1 MARRPRI
8 ETLVLDLDGT
18 LIDSVPDLG
27 DAVNAVLLAEGLA
40 PVGARELRRFVGEGA
55 QRMVEQAV
63 DYRGGAIDR
72 GAIERHMQVFRDAY
86 RQCCTRK
93 THLYKDVAETLRQLA
108 GDGYRLALCTNKP
121 TEPSLAILKACRID
135 SLFAAV
141 ICGDTFAVRKP
152 DPLCVTEA
160 IARSGGR
167 IEAAAMIGDSRHD
180 VKAAHAARVP
190 AIVVSYGYSDV
201 PVESLGADA
210 IIGGFGELPHA
221 LRTLA

>member
-1 MARRPRI
+1 LARRSRF

-27 DAVNAVLLAEGLA
+27 DAVNAVLLGEGLA
-40 PVGARELRRFVGEGA
+40 PVGMEDVRRFVGEGA
-55 QRMVEQAV
+55 QRLVEQALH
-63 DYRGGAIDR
+63 YRSRAFDR
-72 GAIERHMQVFRDAY
+72 GTIERHMGVFRDAY

-93 THLYKDVAETLRQLA
+93 TRLYPHVEQILLQLI

-135 SLFAAV
+135 GLFAAT

-152 DPLCVTEA
+152 NPLCVTEA

-167 IEAAAMIGDSRHD
+167 INAAAMAGDSRHD
-180 VKAAHAARVP
+180 VKAAQAAGIP
-190 AIVVSYGYSDV
+190 AIVVTYGYSDV
-201 PVESLGADA
+201 PAETLGADA
-210 IIGGFGELPHA
+210 IIGGFEELPEA
-221 LRTLA
+221 LNGLA

>member
-1 MARRPRI
+1 LAGRPRI

-27 DAVNAVLLAEGLA
+27 DAVNAVLLGEGLA
-40 PVGARELRRFVGEGA
+40 PVGAQELRRFVGEGA

-72 GAIERHMQVFRDAY
+72 GAIERHMKVFRDAY

-93 THLYKDVAETLRQLA
+93 TQLYTGVAETLRQLA

-135 SLFAAV
+135 SLFAAT

-167 IEAAAMIGDSRHD
+167 IDAAAMIGDSRHD
-180 VKAAHAARVP
+180 VKAAHAARIP

-201 PVESLGADA
+201 PVESLGAEV
-210 IIGGFGELPHA
+210 IIGGFGELPQA